1 LIEFGINERGELC
14 VRGPNI
20 MKGYLNNEDAT
31 KECFDKNGFFHTGD
45 VSYIDEKGHIF
56 LVDRVKEL
64 IKYKGFQVAPAEI
77 ESILLT
83 NPMISDA
90 AVIGIY
96 SEQDATELP
105 VAYVV
110 LQNSPPTD
118 DDHHKLKRQIQ
129 DYVAEKV
136 NHNGKLRGGVFII
149 DQIPKS
155 ASGKILRRILRER
168 IKNEWVRPDN
178 INNFIS

>member
-1 LIEFGINERGELC
+1 LTIS
-14 VRGPNI
+14 
-20 MKGYLNNEDAT
+20 K
-31 KECFDKNGFFHTGD
+31 KKNFF
-45 VSYIDEKGHIF
+45 
-56 LVDRVKEL
+56 L
-64 IKYKGFQVAPAEI
+64 KGFQVAPAEI

-110 LQNSPPTD
+110 LQNPLPTD
-118 DDHHKLKRQIQ
+118 DDHHKLKKQIQ
-129 DYVAEKV
+129 DYVAEKI
-136 NHNGKLRGGVFII
+136 NPHGKLRGGVFII
-149 DQIPKS
+149 DKIPKS

-168 IKNEWVRPDN
+168 IKSEWVHPN
-178 INNFIS
+178 EIS